1 MRAQYVRLR
10 RGRRIAESSGIV
22 GSHRQRSRTPYARD
36 HRPRTT
42 SPSDRLPLKAYAAAH
57 DLHVSSLYEAKSKLR
72 RLGVLEESPPRVTPS
87 RLVRVP
93 PEAVRPSTPTMCRIH
108 LRNGT
113 VVEVA
118 GAPEQLPGLIE
129 RVAALP

>member
-1 MRAQYVRLR
+1 MSATKLTERQQFWLAHIRAC
-10 RGRRIAESSGIV
+10 GN
-22 GSHRQRSRTPYARD
+22 GS
-36 HRPRTT
+36 
-42 SPSDRLPLKAYAAAH
+42 LKAYAAAH
-57 DLHVSSLYEAKSKLR
+57 DLRLGALYEAKSKLR
-72 RLGVLEESPPRVTPS
+72 RLGVLEPSSPRATSP

-93 PEAVRPSTPTMCRIH
+93 AATRPPSPPTMCRIH

>member
-1 MRAQYVRLR
+1 MSASNLTERQQFWLAHIRACG
-10 RGRRIAESSGIV
+10 RGS
-22 GSHRQRSRTPYARD
+22 
-36 HRPRTT
+36 
-42 SPSDRLPLKAYAAAH
+42 LKAYAAAH

-93 PEAVRPSTPTMCRIH
+93 PEAVRPSAPTMCRIH

-129 RVAALP
+129 CVAALA